1 MDKIR
6 LSVFLIYLD
15 LLFKVRF
22 DNGSS
27 LFSLMIFLSIILLF
41 HNKIKF
47 RLKALPV
54 IFISLLLAFASI
66 IIYSATNGDVNDF
79 LNVEEYL
86 FYTPIF
92 FFISKIEDG
101 RIFRS
106 LMYYTFKYSHII
118 LFLSVYIF
126 YSRGYSFTL
135 LPNFETRFL
144 TDVKGNLFGPVI
156 LLGFVP
162 VSLFYAIVYNRNKVS
177 FNYETLCSI
186 LGIIFIFYFGYYTLT
201 RSLALVI
208 IYFFSFGIL
217 YGRWY
222 NKILLLTFLVITSF
236 FYVNQLQE
244 YRNNDDFTSGRSSEL
259 DDLKNYLDKNPIYY
273 YVPTLYGFT
282 IKSDNSD
289 FIGSKKMM
297 HNGFYHLVLQFG
309 YIIAIFIYIYLMYL
323 LIKSYLV
330 KLKFEFI
337 VLLNFILVSFIG
349 TQWFSVVDMIILFA
363 VINSISKKHLYFS
376 NSRLTI
382 K

>member
-41 HNKIKF
+41 NNKIKF
-47 RLKALPV
+47 RLKALPI

-66 IIYSATNGDVNDF
+66 IIYSATNGDFNDF

-101 RIFRS
+101 KIFRS
-106 LMYYTFKYSHII
+106 LMYYTYKYSYII
-118 LFLSVYIF
+118 LLLSVYIF

-177 FNYETLCSI
+177 FNYETLFSI

-222 NKILLLTFLVITSF
+222 NKILLLSFLVIASF
-236 FYVNQLQE
+236 FYVNQVQE

-259 DDLKNYLDKNPIYY
+259 DDLKNYLDKNPVYY
-273 YVPTLYGFT
+273 YVPSLYGFT
-282 IKSDNSD
+282 IKSENSD

-309 YIIAIFIYIYLMYL
+309 YIIAIFIYMYLMYL

-363 VINSISKKHLYFS
+363 VINSISKKNLYFS

-382 K
+382 

>member
-1 MDKIR
+1 MDKFR

-27 LFSLMIFLSIILLF
+27 LFSLIIYSFIILLF
-41 HNKIKF
+41 NNKIKF

-54 IFISLLLAFASI
+54 ILISLILSFASF
-66 IIYSATNGDVNDF
+66 IIYSATYGNFNDF
-79 LNVEEYL
+79 INVEEYL
-86 FYTPIF
+86 FYSPIF

-101 RIFRS
+101 KIFRS
-106 LMYYTFKYSHII
+106 LMFYTFKYSYII
-118 LFLSVYIF
+118 LFLSIYIF

-144 TDVKGNLFGPVI
+144 TDVKGNLFGPII

-162 VSLFYAIVYNRNKVS
+162 VSLFYTIVYNRSKVS
-177 FNYETLCSI
+177 LNFETFFSI
-186 LGIIFIFYFGYYTLT
+186 LGIVFIFYFGYYTLT

-208 IYFFSFGIL
+208 IYFFFYGIF
-217 YGRWY
+217 YGRFY
-222 NKILLLTFLVITSF
+222 NKILLLSFLIVMSF

-259 DDLKNYLDKNPIYY
+259 DDLKNYLDKNPVYY

-282 IKSDNSD
+282 IKSENSD

-309 YIIAIFIYIYLMYL
+309 YIIAIFIYLYLLYL
-323 LIKSYLV
+323 LIKSYLI

-363 VINSISKKHLYFS
+363 VINSISKKYLYFS
-376 NSRLTI
+376 NYRLTI